1 MTMNVLLILSALK
14 KGWEYTKG
22 FLALALKY
30 WYIVII
36 ALLLV
41 IATSLRND
49 VKTLNAEKDGL
60 NSNMVA
66 LVQKQ
71 KTDLLEAQKKAQEKE
86 IEILTKQKEVEV
98 NYNEQI
104 KALNNDVIIARNSA
118 NSLSKQLANNSNKLS
133 TASKAEVDTY
143 NKSISVVLEDSTRK
157 YLDMAGEADA
167 KRLAE
172 ERCVGLYNA
181 LVDVSDIANKDD
193 VSSKVSDIANKTNID
208 NKE

>member
-1 MTMNVLLILSALK
+1 MNVLLILSALK

-36 ALLLV
+36 TLLLA

-49 VKTLNAEKDGL
+49 VNKLNAEKDAL

-71 KTDLLEAQKKAQEKE
+71 KVDLLEAQKKAQEKQ

-104 KALNNDVIIARNSA
+104 KALSNDVIIARNSA
-118 NSLSKQLANNSNKLS
+118 NSLSKQLADNTIKLS
-133 TASKAEVDTY
+133 TASKTENRAYTTTLSE
-143 NKSISVVLEDSTRK
+143 LFEDSTTK
-157 YLDMAGEADA
+157 YREVSEIADEH
-167 KRLAE
+167 RLAE

-181 LVDVSDIANKDD
+181 LVDGVDGADNPD
-193 VSSKVSDIANKTNID
+193 TN

>member
-1 MTMNVLLILSALK
+1 MNVLLILSALK

-30 WYIVII
+30 WYIVVII
-36 ALLLV
+36 LML
-41 IATSLRND
+41 IINSSLRND
-49 VKTLNAEKDGL
+49 IVDLNKEKDTL
-60 NSNMVA
+60 SQNMVA
-66 LVQKQ
+66 LVQKN

-98 NYNEQI
+98 KYNEQI
-104 KALNNDVIIARNSA
+104 KALSNDVAVARNSA
-118 NSLSKQLANNSNKLS
+118 NSLSKQLADNTIKLS
-133 TASKAEVDTY
+133 TASKAKVNTY
-143 NKSISVVLEDSTRK
+143 NESLSIVLEDSTRK

-172 ERCVGLYNA
+172 ERCVGLYNS
-181 LVDVSDIANKDD
+181 LVDGVDNPD
-193 VSSKVSDIANKTNID
+193 TD

>member
-1 MTMNVLLILSALK
+1 MNVLLILSALK

-22 FLALALKY
+22 FLASALKC

-36 ALLLV
+36 TLLLA

-49 VKTLNAEKDGL
+49 VNKLDAEKDAL

-66 LVQKQ
+66 LVQKN
-71 KTDLLEAQKKAQEKE
+71 KTDLLEAQKKAQEKQ

-104 KALNNDVIIARNSA
+104 KALSNDVIIARNSA
-118 NSLSKQLANNSNKLS
+118 NSLSKQLTNNASKLS
-133 TASKAEVDTY
+133 KLTEEQNRAYTTTLSE
-143 NKSISVVLEDSTRK
+143 LFEDSTTK
-157 YLDMAGEADA
+157 YREVSEIADEH
-167 KRLAE
+167 RLAE
-172 ERCVGLYNA
+172 ARCVGLYKA
-181 LVDVSDIANKDD
+181 LVDSEDGADNPD
-193 VSSKVSDIANKTNID
+193 TN

>member
-1 MTMNVLLILSALK
+1 MNVLLILSALK
-14 KGWEYTKG
+14 KGWCYTKG

-36 ALLLV
+36 TLLLA
-41 IATSLRND
+41 ITTSLRND
-49 VKTLNAEKDGL
+49 VNKLNAEKDVL

-66 LVQKQ
+66 LVQKN

-104 KALNNDVIIARNSA
+104 KALSNDVAVARNSA
-118 NSLSKQLANNSNKLS
+118 NSLSKQLTNNASKLS
-133 TASKAEVDTY
+133 KLTEEQNRAYTTTLSE
-143 NKSISVVLEDSTRK
+143 LFEDSTTK
-157 YLDMAGEADA
+157 YREVSEIADEH
-167 KRLAE
+167 RLAE
-172 ERCVGLYNA
+172 ARCVSLYNA
-181 LVDVSDIANKDD
+181 LVDV
-193 VSSKVSDIANKTNID
+193 D

>member
-1 MTMNVLLILSALK
+1 MNVLLILSALK

-22 FLALALKY
+22 FLALAVKY

-36 ALLLV
+36 TLLLA
-41 IATSLRND
+41 IATSLRHD
-49 VKTLNAEKDGL
+49 VKTLNAEKDVL

-71 KTDLLEAQKKAQEKE
+71 KTDLLEAQKKAQEKQ

-104 KALNNDVIIARNSA
+104 KALSNDIIIARNSA
-118 NSLSKQLANNSNKLS
+118 NSLSKQLTNNASKLS
-133 TASKAEVDTY
+133 TASKAEVNTY
-143 NKSISVVLEDSTRK
+143 NKSLSIILEDSTRK

-172 ERCVGLYNA
+172 ERCVGLYNS
-181 LVDVSDIANKDD
+181 LVDDD
-193 VSSKVSDIANKTNID
+193 
-208 NKE
+208 KE

>member
-1 MTMNVLLILSALK
+1 MNVLLILSALK

-36 ALLLV
+36 ALLLA
-41 IATSLRND
+41 IAASLRHD
-49 VKTLNAEKDGL
+49 VNKLNAEKDAL

-71 KTDLLEAQKKAQEKE
+71 KVDLLEAQKQAQEKE

-98 NYNEQI
+98 KYNEQI
-104 KALNNDVIIARNSA
+104 KALSNDVIIARNSA
-118 NSLSKQLANNSNKLS
+118 NSLSKQLTNNASKLS
-133 TASKAEVDTY
+133 KLTEEQNRAYTTTLSE
-143 NKSISVVLEDSTRK
+143 LFEDSTTK
-157 YLDMAGEADA
+157 YREVSEIADEH
-167 KRLAE
+167 RLAE
-172 ERCVGLYNA
+172 ARCVGLYNA
-181 LVDVSDIANKDD
+181 LVDSEDGADNPD
-193 VSSKVSDIANKTNID
+193 TD

>member
-1 MTMNVLLILSALK
+1 MNVLLILSALK

-36 ALLLV
+36 TLLLT
-41 IATSLRND
+41 IAISLRND
-49 VKTLNAEKDGL
+49 VNKLNAEKDAL

-66 LVQKQ
+66 LVQKN
-71 KTDLLEAQKKAQEKE
+71 KTDLLETQKKAQEKE

-104 KALNNDVIIARNSA
+104 KALSNDVAVARNSA
-118 NSLSKQLANNSNKLS
+118 NSLSKQLTNNAIKLS
-133 TASKAEVDTY
+133 TATATEVNTY
-143 NKSISVVLEDSTRK
+143 NKSLSDILEDSTTK
-157 YLDMAGEADA
+157 YLEMAGEADA

-181 LVDVSDIANKDD
+181 LVDSEDGVDNPD
-193 VSSKVSDIANKTNID
+193 TD

>member
-1 MTMNVLLILSALK
+1 MNVLLILSALK

-36 ALLLV
+36 AIILA

-49 VKTLNAEKDGL
+49 VKTLNAEKDAL
-60 NSNMVA
+60 NSDRVA
-66 LVQKQ
+66 LVQKN
-71 KTDLLEAQKKAQEKE
+71 KTDLLEAQKQAQEKQ

-98 NYNEQI
+98 NYAKQI
-104 KALNNDVIIARNSA
+104 KALSNDVAVARNSA
-118 NSLSKQLANNSNKLS
+118 NSLSKQLTNNASKLS
-133 TASKAEVDTY
+133 KLTKEQNRAYTTTLSE
-143 NKSISVVLEDSTRK
+143 LFEDSTTK

-172 ERCVGLYNA
+172 ARCVGLYNA
-181 LVDVSDIANKDD
+181 LVDGED
-193 VSSKVSDIANKTNID
+193 VAEKPDTN